1 MENAMPTESLE
12 LMVLLPGAPDRV
24 YTAWLDSAQH
34 AAFTGDAATIDPVVG
49 GAHSAWDGY
58 IVGKNVELEP
68 GRRIVQ
74 TWRTSEFPDEAEDS
88 LLELRLEPAEGGT
101 RLILKHTSIPEGQ
114 GEQYEEGWKEYYFDP
129 MMEYFTNLAV
139 SPAVVGAVRV
149 VSSAVKAE
157 PKPKKKVAPLKQKS
171 SPTKKK
177 VIPMP
182 KKAAAKKTAPKK
194 ATKAAPKKAA
204 AKKKSKK

>member
-1 MENAMPTESLE
+1 MPTEALE

-24 YTAWLDSAQH
+24 YAAWLDSSQH
-34 AAFTGDAATIDPVVG
+34 AAFTGDAAEIDPVVG
-49 GAHSAWDGY
+49 GSHSAWDGY
-58 IVGKNVELEP
+58 ITGKNVELEP

-74 TWRTSEFPDEAEDS
+74 TWRTSEFPEDAADS
-88 LLELRLEPAEGGT
+88 LLELLLEAAEGGT

-129 MMEYFTNLAV
+129 MLEYFTNLAV

-149 VSSAVKAE
+149 VPPAGKAE
-157 PKPKKKVAPLKQKS
+157 PKPKKKAASPKQKS
-171 SPTKKK
+171 SPTKK
-177 VIPMP
+177 VIRMP

-194 ATKAAPKKAA
+194 AKKAAPKKAA
-204 AKKKSKK
+204 KKKSKK